1 MRDLKLY
8 FLLFLI
14 SSICR
19 SQQESNFSYYM
30 FNHQAINPAYT
41 GSRGITNLTSVIR
54 SQWVGLEGAPETQ
67 TITFGKSINSKNLGY
82 GVSVLNDKIGP
93 TNSTSFDID
102 LAYHLKLNEK
112 GHRLSLGLKA
122 GAQNYSLN
130 TNIIQTLT
138 PNDPAFVLEKDRK
151 ILPNIGFGIYYSTQ
165 SFYTGFAIP
174 RLLSDKEYNLEP
186 HYYFITGGLIK
197 VSEVFMLKP
206 SFLLKQTRS
215 IGGYDFSILGIINE
229 NIWIGGQIRSS
240 FNNYGF
246 TNFQGTGISALAGF
260 QIFDNLTLGYS
271 YGIPSNEISN
281 GISIPTHEVFK
292 IRYFFQKERHFYFHL
307 DFFNYE

>member
-151 ILPNIGFGIYYSTQ
+151 ILPNIGFGIYYFTQ
-165 SFYTGFAIP
+165 SFYSGFAIP

-260 QIFDNLTLGYS
+260 QIFDNLTIGYS

-281 GISIPTHEVFK
+281 GISIPTHEVFLRLDIFSK
-292 IRYFFQKERHFYFHL
+292 GEAFLFSPRFF
-307 DFFNYE
+307 

>member
-151 ILPNIGFGIYYSTQ
+151 ILPNIGFGIYYFTQ
-165 SFYTGFAIP
+165 SFYSGFAVP
-174 RLLSDKEYNLEP
+174 RILSDKEYNLEP
-186 HYYFITGGLIK
+186 HYYFIAGGLIK
-197 VSEVFMLKP
+197 LSEFLMLKP
-206 SFLLKQTRS
+206 SFLLRQTKS
-215 IGGYDFSILGIINE
+215 IGGYDFSIMGIINE

-246 TNFQGTGISALAGF
+246 TNLQGTGMSALAGF
-260 QIFDNLTLGYS
+260 QISENLSLGYS

-281 GISIPTHEVFK
+281 GLSMPTHEIFLRLDIFSK
-292 IRYFFQKERHFYFHL
+292 GEAFLFSPRFF
-307 DFFNYE
+307 

>member
-151 ILPNIGFGIYYSTQ
+151 ILPNIGFGIYYFTQ
-165 SFYTGFAIP
+165 SFYSGFAIP
-174 RLLSDKEYNLEP
+174 RILSDKEYNLEP

-197 VSEVFMLKP
+197 LSEVFMLKR
-206 SFLLKQTRS
+206 SF
-215 IGGYDFSILGIINE
+215 
-229 NIWIGGQIRSS
+229 
-240 FNNYGF
+240 
-246 TNFQGTGISALAGF
+246 
-260 QIFDNLTLGYS
+260 
-271 YGIPSNEISN
+271 
-281 GISIPTHEVFK
+281 
-292 IRYFFQKERHFYFHL
+292 
-307 DFFNYE
+307 

>member
-122 GAQNYSLN
+122 GAQNCSLN

-151 ILPNIGFGIYYSTQ
+151 ILPNIGFGIYYFTQ
-165 SFYTGFAIP
+165 SFYSGFAIP

-271 YGIPSNEISN
+271 YGIPSNEISK
-281 GISIPTHEVFK
+281 GISIPTHEVFLRLDIFSK
-292 IRYFFQKERHFYFHL
+292 GEAFLFSPRFF
-307 DFFNYE
+307 

>member
-151 ILPNIGFGIYYSTQ
+151 ILPNIGFGIYYFTQ
-165 SFYTGFAIP
+165 SFYSGFAIP
-174 RLLSDKEYNLEP
+174 RLLSGKEYNLEP

-281 GISIPTHEVFK
+281 GISIPTHEVFLRLDIFSK
-292 IRYFFQKERHFYFHL
+292 GEAFLFSPRFF
-307 DFFNYE
+307 

>member
-151 ILPNIGFGIYYSTQ
+151 ILPNIGFGIYYFTQ
-165 SFYTGFAIP
+165 SFYSGFAIP

-281 GISIPTHEVFK
+281 GISIPTHEVFLRLDIFSK
-292 IRYFFQKERHFYFHL
+292 GEAFLFSPRFF
-307 DFFNYE
+307 

>member
-260 QIFDNLTLGYS
+260 QIFDNLTIGYS

-281 GISIPTHEVFK
+281 GISIPTHEVFLRLDIFSK
-292 IRYFFQKERHFYFHL
+292 GEAFLFSPRFF
-307 DFFNYE
+307 